1 MGGHNHGALLVNLA
15 LSELCGRGAAAGD
28 LVTQSAQSRPEVY
41 PLQRAVAAVWP
52 PAGKEGV
59 MIDATCAGG
68 LILASFLGAL
78 VGALFGWLVSVAAL
92 EVLDRAI
99 QWRRGRDHHA

>member
-1 MGGHNHGALLVNLA
+1 
-15 LSELCGRGAAAGD
+15 
-28 LVTQSAQSRPEVY
+28 
-41 PLQRAVAAVWP
+41 
-52 PAGKEGV
+52 